1 MRIGV
6 DARTLISETS
16 SSIAVYLLEVLKN
29 LEDNGNTY
37 ISISEI
43 PLYGGLVVAAQNSS
57 HPEADGEHNMKDIAK
72 KMVQCSKISVEQC
85 CDVEAKGKKCAEQFG
100 WKKCSK
106 QTQEILEMRQV
117 CREDNKCL

>member
-37 ISISEI
+37 IPVSET
-43 PLYGGLVVAAQNSS
+43 PSYGGLVVVAQNSS
-57 HPEADGEHNMKDIAK
+57 HPEVDREHKMKNIAK
-72 KMVQCSKISVEQC
+72 KMLQCSKISVEQC
-85 CDVEAKGKKCAEQFG
+85 CDFEAKGKKCAEQFG
-100 WKKCSK
+100 WKKYSK